1 MRAPVDCGVMDIVLE
16 FPDTKVIGT
25 LVLPG
30 TDLRLYEWE
39 EGSRGLSERGR
50 QRGGAV
56 AAQAARRQRYSAAV
70 LFTEGRRKAAARV
83 SPGSLRKPETII
95 VSA

>member
-1 MRAPVDCGVMDIVLE
+1 M
-16 FPDTKVIGT
+16 IGT

-39 EGSRGLSERGR
+39 GESRGLSERGR
-50 QRGGAV
+50 RRGGV
-56 AAQAARRQRYSAAV
+56 RRQRMEALQYLRYSAAV
-70 LFTEGRRKAAARV
+70 LFAEERRKKVARV

>member
-1 MRAPVDCGVMDIVLE
+1 M
-16 FPDTKVIGT
+16 IGT

-30 TDLRLYEWE
+30 IDLRLYEWE
-39 EGSRGLSERGR
+39 EGNRGLSERGR
-50 QRGGAV
+50 RRGGAV
-56 AAQAARRQRYSAAV
+56 AAQVREGRGWRRYSTSV
-70 LFTEGRRKAAARV
+70 LFTEGRRKEAARV

>member
-1 MRAPVDCGVMDIVLE
+1 M
-16 FPDTKVIGT
+16 IGT

-39 EGSRGLSERGR
+39 GESRGLSERGR
-50 QRGGAV
+50 RRGGA
-56 AAQAARRQRYSAAV
+56 ARQRIEELQYRRYSAAV
-70 LFTEGRRKAAARV
+70 LFTEERRKKTARV

>member
-1 MRAPVDCGVMDIVLE
+1 MDIVLE
-16 FPDTKVIGT
+16 IFDTKVIGT

-39 EGSRGLSERGR
+39 GESRGLSERGR
-50 QRGGAV
+50 RRGGA
-56 AAQAARRQRYSAAV
+56 ARQRMEALQDRRYSAAV
-70 LFTEGRRKAAARV
+70 LFTEERRKKAARV